1 MNLNTLTNMYFD
13 SPGGNTFMLPS
24 FSVRKSICKFN
35 GQNCLQ
41 LYLCGN
47 NLVFCFFVFSGL
59 SSSLV
64 VTILI
69 KIFDNCLYI
78 AFRKCKFM
86 VMALKKSVVGEN
98 K

>member
-47 NLVFCFFVFSGL
+47 NLVFCFFVFSGPILHL

-69 KIFDNCLYI
+69 RFLTI
-78 AFRKCKFM
+78 ACT
-86 VMALKKSVVGEN
+86 LHSEN
-98 K
+98 VNSWSWP